1 MMPAWIPMS
10 WIGSPRPGI
19 REEAQLN
26 EDRYVE
32 YGAATGIAFVVLTI
46 AGFIVFG
53 GTNPPDLDAPAQ
65 DWASYFTS
73 HDDGVRTSLVI
84 LAAAFFFFIWFLGTL
99 TSVLRLATGTPRLPS
114 IVLAGGLLAGAT
126 LLVGL
131 TSEAVATYRPQ
142 AVDPGLTRSLNDVF
156 VLAGVAGIPGFTA
169 FFGASALVILRTG
182 AFPGWLGWLLVA
194 AAAVQPLTF
203 GVLFT
208 KTGAF
213 AGDGVLGLYVPVIVS
228 MVAIFAL
235 SALITSWARDA
246 TQAGGMS
253 LADRI
258 RGAAT
263 GAVTGAAA
271 GALGDRRK
279 SGPQ

>member
-1 MMPAWIPMS
+1 M
-10 WIGSPRPGI
+10 
-19 REEAQLN
+19 N

-32 YGAATGIAFVVLTI
+32 YGAATGIAFVVLSI

-73 HDDGVRTSLVI
+73 HHDGVRASLVI
-84 LAAAFFFFIWFLGTL
+84 LATAFFFFIWFLGTR

-114 IVLAGGLLAGAT
+114 IVLAGGLLGGAA
-126 LLVGL
+126 LLTGL
-131 TSEAVATYRPQ
+131 AAEAVAAYRPQ
-142 AVDPGLTRSLNDVF
+142 AVDPGLTRGFADIF
-156 VLAGVAGIPGFTA
+156 VLSGVAGIPGFTA
-169 FFGASALVILRTG
+169 FFGAGALVILRTG
-182 AFPGWLGWLLVA
+182 AFPGWLGWLLLA
-194 AAAVQPLTF
+194 AAAVQPLGF
-203 GVLFT
+203 GMLFT

-213 AGDGVLGLYVPVIVS
+213 AGDGVLGLYVPTVTA

-235 SALITSWARDA
+235 SALLTAWARDA

-253 LADRI
+253 LTDRI

-271 GALGDRRK
+271 GALGDRDRTTK
-279 SGPQ
+279 PNR